1 MRNQLGLNV
10 HIVPLGFEY
19 ERAVAPFMKR
29 NVDKV
34 ILVVNDDR
42 ISEKAAEQ
50 AEYTGKVK
58 KELEEKHVEVLVR
71 KANTF
76 DLAESIRV
84 YSQIIREEKEAG
96 NSVSINISSS
106 GRFASVAA
114 AISGMAH
121 DIDVYYVHA
130 SEYAKSSDERI
141 NRGVSSCNMDDPE
154 ITMLNNFQFQL
165 PSEEEAYIL
174 EYLYVKKTGTDSPWA
189 SPRDIGEMLHTLYPA
204 HYPWKPLPEGMK
216 VSQFFTGDNRAED
229 IEQYRTMQSKFLIRF
244 QKSTGKNLEDGH
256 YIERKGNERKHV
268 FYQITPS
275 GEYAL
280 FLYGLSNRI
289 SAEEGRIVYRNVGEE
304 SS

>member
-34 ILVVNDDR
+34 ILVINDDR

-50 AEYTGKVK
+50 AEYTEKVK
-58 KELEEKHVEVLVR
+58 RELEGKHVEVLVR
-71 KANTF
+71 KADTF
-76 DLAESIRV
+76 DLGDSIRV

-96 NSVSINISSS
+96 NFVSINISSS

-130 SEYAKSSDERI
+130 SEYAKSANELA
-141 NRGVSSCNMDDPE
+141 NRGVSSCNLADPE
-154 ITMLNNFQFQL
+154 ITRLNNFQIQL

-189 SPRDIGEMLHTLYPA
+189 SPRDIAEMLHTLYPA
-204 HYPWKPLPEGMK
+204 QYPWNPLPEGMK
-216 VSQFFTGDNRAED
+216 VSRFFTGDNRAEE
-229 IEQYRTMQSKFLIRF
+229 IEQYRTMQSKFLIKF
-244 QKSTGKNLEDGH
+244 QKSTGKNLEEGH

-280 FLYGLSNRI
+280 FLYGLSNWI
-289 SAEEGRIVYRNVGEE
+289 SAEEGRIVYRSGGEE
-304 SS
+304 